1 MLRNGFVTFGV
12 FNRTSKISD
21 PSLKLWSK
29 LIEALPGSVIVAK
42 NGNMSDPSL
51 RDALIARFVA
61 HGIAE
66 DRVRCIGTTS
76 RPDHLAMF
84 GEIDMSLDPFPQNG
98 GISTW
103 ESLQMGV
110 PVVTKLGEGPGAR
123 CGGAIVKAVGLDDWV
138 ADDDEGYLAVA
149 LKYASRPAELAV
161 VRASL
166 PETVAN
172 SAAGNC
178 EIYTRHVEEGYRK
191 FWRDYCAGGAGT

>member
-1 MLRNGFVTFGV
+1 
-12 FNRTSKISD
+12 
-21 PSLKLWSK
+21 
-29 LIEALPGSVIVAK
+29 
-42 NGNMSDPSL
+42 
-51 RDALIARFVA
+51 
-61 HGIAE
+61 
-66 DRVRCIGTTS
+66 
-76 RPDHLAMF
+76 
-84 GEIDMSLDPFPQNG
+84 
-98 GISTW
+98 
-103 ESLQMGV
+103 MGV